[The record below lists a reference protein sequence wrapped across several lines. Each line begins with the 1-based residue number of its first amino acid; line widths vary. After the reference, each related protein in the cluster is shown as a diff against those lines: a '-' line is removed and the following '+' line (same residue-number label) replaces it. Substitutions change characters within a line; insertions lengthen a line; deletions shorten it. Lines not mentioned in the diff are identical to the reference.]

1 MTPNSDSLFVL
12 QAAKFEGLPP
22 VQESGLASSEGSTE
36 LTETSLP
43 TSLDWA
49 PELSGGSY
57 RKWFDTS
64 HQPVTPQKSSAQP
77 AITSTF
83 ADSEQPQDYLEEM
96 QPRASQAD
104 CRRHVSIPAEA
115 CGRDSR
121 QVQDTE
127 ERDLHPGVSAARY
140 QALSRQKT
148 HTKSMPLHS
157 SAASLRKLIQAG
169 PVGTQPRKAWQNT
182 QDYSEAATLAATLAG
197 VVEGEDSVSDRGAW
211 TEQEQLLNPLIS
223 KARDL
228 LAEAGS
234 WGFDTFKLAEVR
246 LHFFTWKQNSNPAL
260 IIL

>member
-1 MTPNSDSLFVL
+1 ML
-12 QAAKFEGLPP
+12 QAAKFGELPP
-22 VQESGLASSEGSTE
+22 VQESGLASSVGSTE

-57 RKWFDTS
+57 RNSFDTS
-64 HQPVTPQKSSAQP
+64 HQPVTPQKSSESAQP

-83 ADSEQPQDYLEEM
+83 ADSEQPQDYLEER

-104 CRRHVSIPAEA
+104 GRRHVSIPAEA

-121 QVQDTE
+121 QLQDTE
-127 ERDLHPGVSAARY
+127 ERDSHPGVSAARY

-148 HTKSMPLHS
+148 YTKSMPLHS

-182 QDYSEAATLAATLAG
+182 QDHSEAATIAG
-197 VVEGEDSVSDRGAW
+197 VVEGEDSFSDRGAW
-211 TEQEQLLNPLIS
+211 TEQEQLLKPLIS

-228 LAEAGS
+228 LAEAGN
-234 WGFDTFKLAEVR
+234 WGFDTFELAEVR
-246 LHFFTWKQNSNPAL
+246 LHFFTWEQNSNPAL